1 MFSKKTSLNI
11 YICVG
16 KTKNL
21 NKKNNMS
28 VKFYQ
33 SENQVPLEMHKVRMI
48 QKLSLLPVEERLKK
62 IQEAGNNTF
71 LLQNKDVYLD
81 MLTDSGVNCM
91 SDNQY
96 AASFQAD
103 DSYAGSA
110 TFLRVKKA
118 INDVFGCEYVLPVHQ
133 GRAAENIL
141 AEAFCAPG
149 KVALMN
155 FHFTTTK
162 AHATRVGSTVE
173 ELIQPKGLVPQNN
186 EPFKGDYD
194 LELLKKRIDEIG
206 SANVAYVRVEAGTN
220 LIGGQPVSLENM
232 LAVTD
237 ICHEKG
243 CLSILDASLLQ
254 DNIYFMKTREARC
267 KFMEVGDIYRLLAD
281 HFDLIYF
288 SARKLSFS
296 KGGIITTKNE
306 ALYKQLMGFIPLY
319 EGFLT
324 YGGIDVRTME
334 SMAVGLYESLDMEY
348 ISQGPEFINYL
359 AKELD
364 AYGVPVILPPGGLGC
379 HLNAGAFVPEMPHNQ
394 YPAAAVGAALYIAG
408 GIRGMERGTVSEQR
422 EPDGTERY
430 AELELQRLAV
440 PRRVFTL
447 SQLKYVADRVKWLW
461 DNRSLIGG
469 LEWTEEP
476 EVLRFFFGR
485 MKEIGHWQEELAEKF
500 RKDFGDSL

>member
-1 MFSKKTSLNI
+1 MA
-11 YICVG
+11 
-16 KTKNL
+16 
-21 NKKNNMS
+21 
-28 VKFYQ
+28 VKFYK
-33 SENQVPLEMHKVRMI
+33 SENQIPLEMHKVRMV

-81 MLTDSGVNCM
+81 MLTDSGVNAM
-91 SDNQY
+91 SDLQF
-96 AASFQAD
+96 AAMFQAD

-110 TFLRVKKA
+110 TFLRVKDAVKE
-118 INDVFGCEYVLPVHQ
+118 VFGTENVLPVHQ

-141 AEAFCAPG
+141 AEAYVTEG

-162 AHATRVGSTVE
+162 AHVTRCGGTVE
-173 ELIQPKGLVPQNN
+173 ELIDPKGLLAQSDD
-186 EPFKGDYD
+186 PFKGDFN
-194 LELLKKRIDEIG
+194 LTNLRNRINKIG
-206 SANVAYVRVEAGTN
+206 AENVAFVRVEAGTN

-237 ICHEKG
+237 ICHDTG
-243 CLSILDASLLQ
+243 VMSVLDASLLQ

-267 KFMEVGDIYRLLAD
+267 KYMDVKDIYHLLAD
-281 HFDLIYF
+281 HFDVIYF
-288 SARKLSFS
+288 SARKLGFA
-296 KGGIITTKNE
+296 KGGIITSKDPKYTRE
-306 ALYKQLMGFIPLY
+306 MMPFIPLY

-334 SMAVGLYESLDMEY
+334 ALAQGLYESLDMEY
-348 ISQGPEFINYL
+348 INQGPEFINYL
-359 AKELD
+359 ARELD
-364 AYGVPVILPPGGLGC
+364 EYGVPVILPAGGLGC
-379 HLNAGAFVPEMPHNQ
+379 HLNAGAFVPDMPHNE
-394 YPAAAVGAALYIAG
+394 YPAGAVATALYIAG
-408 GIRGMERGTVSEQR
+408 GIRGMERGTLSEQR
-422 EPDGTERY
+422 NPDGSEPF
-430 AELELQRLAV
+430 AELELMRLAV

-469 LEWTEEP
+469 LEWVEEP
-476 EVLRFFFGR
+476 SVLRFFFGR
-485 MKEIGHWQEELAEKF
+485 LKEKGYWQEQLAEKF

>member
-1 MFSKKTSLNI
+1 MA
-11 YICVG
+11 
-16 KTKNL
+16 
-21 NKKNNMS
+21 
-28 VKFYQ
+28 VKFYK
-33 SENQVPLEMHKVRMI
+33 SENQVPLEMHKVRMV
-48 QKLSLLPVEERLKK
+48 QKLNLLPVEERLKK

-71 LLQNKDVYLD
+71 LLQNRDVYLD
-81 MLTDSGVNCM
+81 MLTDSGVNAM
-91 SDNQY
+91 SDLQF
-96 AASFQAD
+96 AAMMKAD
-103 DSYAGSA
+103 DAYAGCE
-110 TFLRVKKA
+110 TFNRVKDAVKE
-118 INDVFGCEYVLPVHQ
+118 VFGCENVLPAHQ
-133 GRAAENIL
+133 GRACENIL
-141 AEAFCAPG
+141 AEAYVKPG
-149 KVALMN
+149 MVTLMN

-162 AHATRVGSTVE
+162 AHITRLGGTVE
-173 ELIQPKGLVPQNN
+173 ELVDPKGVIPQSDD
-186 EPFKGDYD
+186 PFKGDFN
-194 LELLKKRIDEIG
+194 LENLASRIDEIG
-206 SANVAYVRVEAGTN
+206 ADKVAFVRVESGTN

-237 ICHEKG
+237 ICHNKG
-243 CLSILDASLLQ
+243 VKSVLDASLLQ

-267 KFMEVGDIYRLLAD
+267 KYMEVKDIYHLLAD
-281 HFDLIYF
+281 HFDIIYF

-296 KGGIITTKNE
+296 KGGIICSKDPKYTKE
-306 ALYKQLMGFIPLY
+306 MMSLVPLY

-334 SMAVGLYESLDMEY
+334 AMAQGLYESLDMEY
-348 ISQGPEFINYL
+348 ISQGPLFIEAL

-379 HLNAGAFVPEMPHNQ
+379 HLNAGAFVPDMPHNQ
-394 YPAAAVGAALYIAG
+394 YPAAAVGCAMYIAG

-447 SQLKYVADRVKWLW
+447 SQIKYCADRVKWLW
-461 DNRSLIGG
+461 DNRNLIGG

-485 MKEIGHWQEELAEKF
+485 MKEIGNWQEKLAEKF
-500 RKDFGDSL
+500 RADFGDSL